1 MFCTCYRKLYWVDAY
16 SKELWECES
25 DGTQAKKTASLKA
38 ETDDSNVFGLTITS
52 SGQAL
57 VSVWSLASIISVKV
71 DGSDLKKSGLTLLGS
86 NAVFSL
92 AYHDTSLQ
100 PAGKFIPLIIQ

>member
-1 MFCTCYRKLYWVDAY
+1 M
-16 SKELWECES
+16 ELWECES
-25 DGTQAKKTASLKA
+25 DGKQAKKTASLKA
-38 ETDDSNVFGLTITS
+38 DRDDKNNVFGLAITH

-71 DGSDLKKSGLTLLGS
+71 DGSDLQKTGLTLLGS

-92 AYHDTSLQ
+92 AYYEYNLQ
-100 PAGKFIPLIIQ
+100 PAGKFIPQIVQ